1 MPSKIFVKMVS
12 LIKQLNIRKL
22 FDFPSVVHIFS
33 FNVAYIFIYLE
44 FLLCYCYTLNAINYF
59 VFVLFIF
66 INEPLGLHIEYI
78 GKYGFIFDIILFIF
92 GFNFFIVL
100 GKNENFKLN
109 KIFVF
114 ISLYVDLIV

>member
-1 MPSKIFVKMVS
+1 MIFIIKSHIRGCSEKMENLLKCKI
-12 LIKQLNIRKL
+12 
-22 FDFPSVVHIFS
+22 
-33 FNVAYIFIYLE
+33 IFIYLE

-78 GKYGFIFDIILFIF
+78 GKYGFILNIILFIF
-92 GFNFFIVL
+92 GFDFFIVL